1 MISKRCL
8 RIGSAWLA
16 AGVAV
21 SAWAQA
27 PVSAGVSAPVGA
39 GSNAPVA
46 DSGPF
51 YSLDQFGPVGNASNA
66 QATLD
71 IAAKAVMAGGGGVIV
86 IPAKAASNWTPR
98 NNSQRELRT
107 PAPPES
113 AKSWKSGDGVT
124 VFDARGNMPRLFPPQ
139 STGLS
144 IERVMNLAQGESL
157 SFWGYYPMVRMRNTI
172 LHGSTS
178 YRDWLQEEVQP
189 GKDQRFYLATI
200 RGVFPGMFLS
210 LGEYGE
216 VERLYVKSLG
226 YDQAKKMWYFTADA
240 LFRHPKGDIFS
251 NKNHVSILDLQS
263 NSHNE
268 NQTFD
273 VRLWRHNYSQGD
285 NYLFDARFKYMGDVH
300 STSGDENGVIY
311 AAFVESLTGIFRAK
325 VERWDPV
332 SGELVYKNALER
344 TPDTLGS
351 GRPIINL
358 NPAKLITNGTVMIVS
373 PASFWEVDVR
383 LSNATFQGK
392 TYPTASWKDRAG
404 ISGLRMGGLIR
415 FSADAPISEDVVGR
429 YFAVDEADEY
439 VPKAANVRRWY
450 LIDSVTKNA
459 DGTADIRIVRH
470 WWGAK
475 SAGAPT
481 LYKPENYSWDGH
493 EKPLRYIVAP
503 GANAYDVSDG
513 VTGSKRLIRLVPTPF
528 AGTSV
533 DFATND
539 AIEQAM
545 GPDPFK
551 PTPFRSWLWDK
562 VPGVFPS
569 SVFDIANNG
578 VMRDSVL
585 WVHGNSTGD
594 SEKDRAFHYDR
605 QLAWNKLMRIESACK
620 VGLWFGADTEEAA
633 IQFAQPH
640 HVQPIQW
647 HYGITSNAAP
657 KVASLTVSRETG
669 EFNLTGGGLRVE
681 GSIGASGLSAD
692 ASPARNLR
700 GKDVAVKAGETAVTI
715 TFANPEMDASYA
727 VFVEQS
733 WLGNRAVSKKD
744 AAGFTVQFEKPA
756 PDGAT
761 LDWMIVR

>member
-1 MISKRCL
+1 MKRQLIISSL
-8 RIGSAWLA
+8 WLA
-16 AGVAV
+16 TGVAL

-27 PVSAGVSAPVGA
+27 PAAASSTAAPAAGA
-39 GSNAPVA
+39 
-46 DSGPF
+46 GPF
-51 YSLDQFGPVGNASNA
+51 YSLEKFGPVETASNA
-66 QATLD
+66 QDTLRK
-71 IAAKAVMAGGGGVIV
+71 ASEAVMATGGGVIV
-86 IPAKAASNWTPR
+86 IPVNAASGWTPK
-98 NNSQRELRT
+98 NNSQRELRI
-107 PAPPES
+107 PAPPEPT
-113 AKSWKSGDGVT
+113 KSWKSGPGVT
-124 VFDARGNMPRLFPPQ
+124 VFDSRGNTPRLFPPQ
-139 STGLS
+139 SSGLS
-144 IERVMNLAQGESL
+144 IERVMNLAQGDSL
-157 SFWGYYPMVRMRNTI
+157 SFWGYYPMLTMKNTI
-172 LHGSTS
+172 LRGSTS
-178 YRDWLQEEVQP
+178 YRDWLQEAVAP
-189 GKDQRFYLATI
+189 GKDQRFYVATI

-210 LGEYGE
+210 VGEYNS

-226 YDQAKKMWYFTADA
+226 YDQAKKMWYFVADT
-240 LFRHPKGDIFS
+240 LTGHPRGDIFS

-332 SGELVYKNALER
+332 SGELVYKNAVER
-344 TPDTLGS
+344 TPETLGS

-373 PASFWEVDVR
+373 PASFWEIDLR

-392 TYPTASWKDRAG
+392 TYPTTTWKGAAG
-404 ISGLRMGGLIR
+404 FNELRMGGLIR
-415 FSADAPISEDVVGR
+415 FSADASISEAVVGR
-429 YFAVDEADEY
+429 YFAVDEEDEY
-439 VPKAANVRRWY
+439 VPKAKAVRRWY

-459 DGTADIRIVRH
+459 DGTADMRIIRH

-493 EKPLRYIVAP
+493 EKPLHYIVAP
-503 GANAYDVSDG
+503 GANAYEVSEG
-513 VTGSKRLIRLVPTPF
+513 VGNSKRSIRLVPTPF
-528 AGTSV
+528 AGTAV
-533 DFATND
+533 DFAAND
-539 AIEQAM
+539 AIEQAI

-569 SVFDIANNG
+569 SVFDVANNG

-594 SEKDRAFHYDR
+594 GEKDRAFHYDR
-605 QLAWNKLMRIESACK
+605 QLAWNKLLRIESACN
-620 VGLWFGADTEEAA
+620 VGIWFGADTEEAA
-633 IQFAQPH
+633 LLFAQPH
-640 HVQPIQW
+640 HVQPIKW
-647 HYGITSNAAP
+647 HYAIQSNAAP

-669 EFNLTGGGLRVE
+669 EFNFTGGGLSVE
-681 GSIGASGLSAD
+681 GPIRTTGLSAD
-692 ASPARNLR
+692 ATPARNLR
-700 GKDVAVKAGETAVTI
+700 GKDVAVKAGETAVAI
-715 TFANPEMDASYA
+715 AFATPEADASYA

-733 WLGNRAVSKKD
+733 WIGNRAVVKKT
-744 AAGFTVQFEKPA
+744 AGGFTVLFEKPA
-756 PDGAT
+756 PDGAV